1 MLDTLESIIYS
12 MLSTGFQKDVKS
24 ILLTNKS
31 FYNNPFLWNKII
43 NKPIQ
48 NNTTL
53 LMSYAINNKYDRF
66 KFLLDCGA
74 DINMV
79 DNNNY
84 NVLIYALCGNDKNTI
99 HKCESCNLKIIE
111 DILNSRQEIKN
122 IEKSIYFAIQMK
134 YIEAIKLI
142 CNYDFNINYNYE
154 KYGTP
159 MIFAIDRN
167 NAEICYELWKKGAD
181 INSVDS
187 KYHTFLM
194 TAIYNN
200 MNYEIIEEIL
210 KKKPNINA
218 LDIHGCSALNYA
230 IFNENIKIIKLL
242 IAYKAD
248 INSINIRG
256 ESCLMYAIIKKNV
269 EIINILCDNKV
280 NINYRNLGLDAI
292 KYANKLQYYDI
303 EKLLKKHLKR

>member
-1 MLDTLESIIYS
+1 MHKNFESIIYS
-12 MLSTGFQKDVKS
+12 LLSTDFYKDVIP

-31 FYNNPFLWNKII
+31 LYYNPILWNKII

-48 NNTTL
+48 NKTTL
-53 LMSYAINNKYDRF
+53 LMSYAINNKYERF

-79 DNNNY
+79 DSNNY

-111 DILNSRQEIKN
+111 DILNSRQEIKH
-122 IEKSIYFAIQMK
+122 IEKSIYHAIQMK

-159 MIFAIDRN
+159 MTFAIDRN

-181 INSVDS
+181 INSVDG

-210 KKKPNINA
+210 KNKPNINA
-218 LDIHGCSALNYA
+218 LDIHGCSALHYA
-230 IFNENIKIIKLL
+230 IHSENINVVKLL
-242 IAYKAD
+242 IAYRAD
-248 INSINIRG
+248 VNSINIRG
-256 ESCLMYAIIKKNV
+256 DSCLMYAVFKKNV

-280 NINYRNLGLDAI
+280 NINYRNKGIDAI
-292 KYANKLQYYDI
+292 KYANILKYEDI
-303 EKLLKKHLKR
+303 EKLLKKRLKR

>member
-1 MLDTLESIIYS
+1 MSLESTIYY
-12 MLSTGFQKDVKS
+12 MISTGFQKDVKP

-48 NNTTL
+48 NKTTL
-53 LMSYAINNKYDRF
+53 LMSYAINNNYDRF

-79 DNNNY
+79 DSNNY
-84 NVLIYALCGNDKNTI
+84 NVLIYALCGNDKNTT

-111 DILNSRQEIKN
+111 EILNSPQEIKN
-122 IEKSIYFAIQMK
+122 IEKSIYYAIQID
-134 YIEAIKLI
+134 YLEAIKLI
-142 CNYDFNINYNYE
+142 CKYDFNINYNY
-154 KYGTP
+154 KNYGNLMT
-159 MIFAIDRN
+159 IAIERN
-167 NAEICYELWKKGAD
+167 NANICYELWKKGTD

-200 MNYEIIEEIL
+200 MNYEIIEEIV
-210 KKKPNINA
+210 KNKPNINA
-218 LDIHGCSALNYA
+218 LDINGCSALNYA
-230 IFNENIKIIKLL
+230 ISNENIDVVKLL
-242 IAYKAD
+242 ISNKAD

-256 ESCLMYAIIKKNV
+256 ESCLMYAIGKKNV

-280 NINYRNLGLDAI
+280 NINYRNLGFDAI
-292 KYANKLQYYDI
+292 KYANKLQYDDI
-303 EKLLKKHLKR
+303 EKLLKKRLRKY